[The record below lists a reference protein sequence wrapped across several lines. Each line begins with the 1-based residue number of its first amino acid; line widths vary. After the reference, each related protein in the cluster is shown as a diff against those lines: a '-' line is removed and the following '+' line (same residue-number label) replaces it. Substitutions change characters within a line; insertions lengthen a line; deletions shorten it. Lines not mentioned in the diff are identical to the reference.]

1 MNEKPRIL
9 FVDDEKKFVEAMAK
23 VLRAEG
29 FSVRPAYSGNEALD
43 IFQSERFDLIITDL
57 KMPVMDGIEL
67 IRHMRQLNPNQRII
81 VITAFPSQCMPWN
94 RRLTPELPEA
104 EGLGTLDYLVKPF
117 SSKHLLDI
125 VRKSLER
132 EVPEEALA
140 EVPSIEEQE
149 LPQEAKPTEPQE
161 GPAEIPITAGVE
173 GAQAV
178 ELGELFPPPAV
189 AGILKETAK
198 AIGDRVACALVS
210 SEGVPIAE
218 VNPAEFPRDF
228 YSGEFAR
235 AMGFLRETLVK
246 VGSGHLEESLIH
258 SDDQRVLT
266 RFIAKGRC
274 YLCIVTDLSVSL
286 GTLRTVANKTIE
298 KLHELVE

>member
-1 MNEKPRIL
+1 MNEKSRIL

-43 IFQSERFDLIITDL
+43 IYQSERFDLVITDL

-94 RRLTPELPEA
+94 RRLTPELPET

-132 EVPEEALA
+132 EVPEEAR
-140 EVPSIEEQE
+140 
-149 LPQEAKPTEPQE
+149 PTEPKE
-161 GPAEIPITAGVE
+161 EPAEIPTTADVE
-173 GAQAV
+173 ESQV
-178 ELGELFPPPAV
+178 VDLQELFPPPV
-189 AGILKETAK
+189 VTRILQETAK

-246 VGSGHLEESLIH
+246 VGSGYLEESLIH